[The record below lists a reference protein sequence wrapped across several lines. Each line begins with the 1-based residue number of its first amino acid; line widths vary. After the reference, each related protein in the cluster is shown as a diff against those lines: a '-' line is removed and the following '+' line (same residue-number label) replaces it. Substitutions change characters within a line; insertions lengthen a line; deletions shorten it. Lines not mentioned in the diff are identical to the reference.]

1 MACDYTLL
9 HARNLGQGEARAVF
23 TVKGHLAL
31 VKWPI
36 YLLVSLTQKHTNNPP
51 GFTLHIMVGMIH
63 YTTDFLMPLHQ
74 EDVWKMHSF
83 CHL

>member
-9 HARNLGQGEARAVF
+9 HARNLGQDEARAVF

-31 VKWPI
+31 EKWPI
-36 YLLVSLTQKHTNNPP
+36 YLLVSLSQKHTNNPP

-63 YTTDFLMPLHQ
+63 YTTDFLMPLYQ